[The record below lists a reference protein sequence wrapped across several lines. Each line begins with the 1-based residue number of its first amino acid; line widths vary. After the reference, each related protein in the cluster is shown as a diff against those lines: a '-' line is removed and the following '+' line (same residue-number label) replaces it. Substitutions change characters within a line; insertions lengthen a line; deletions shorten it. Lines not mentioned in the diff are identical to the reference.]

1 MSYII
6 IPFVALTAS
15 LLTFFS
21 GFGLGTLLLPVFTL
35 YFDVTIAVGLTAIV
49 HFCNNI
55 FKIGLVYKNINWNIV
70 LRFGLPS
77 LVAALVGAY
86 LLKNLFTQTIILHHY
101 SFGVSEK
108 THNITLFNVLIG
120 VLIIVF
126 SLFEVMPYLKNLS
139 FNQNKLTV
147 GGLLSG
153 FFGGLSGHQGA
164 LRSAFLIKLNLPK
177 EQFVATGTAI
187 ACVVDIARMSV
198 YAFTFDFIHVKN
210 NSSLILLA
218 VLAAVVGALVGNK
231 LLKKTTLNFLKW
243 FVTIFMIAIAL
254 LMIAGLLS

>member
-1 MSYII
+1 MSYVI
-6 IPFVALTAS
+6 IPIVALIAS

-55 FKIGLVYKNINWNIV
+55 FKIALVYKNINWIIV

-77 LVAALVGAY
+77 LLAALVGAY
-86 LLKNLFTQTIILHHY
+86 LLKNLFAETIVLHKYYLESTEEFH
-101 SFGVSEK
+101 S
-108 THNITLFNVLIG
+108 ITLFNLIIG
-120 VLIIVF
+120 ILIIVF
-126 SLFEVMPYLKNLS
+126 SLFEVVPYLKNLS
-139 FNQNKLTV
+139 FNQNKLTI

-164 LRSAFLIKLNLPK
+164 LRSAFLIKLNLSK
-177 EQFVATGTAI
+177 EQFIATGTAI
-187 ACVVDIARMSV
+187 ACIVDVARMSIYV
-198 YAFTFDFIHVKN
+198 FTFDFVHVKN

-218 VLAAVVGALVGNK
+218 VFAAIAGALVGNK

-243 FVTIFMIAIAL
+243 FVTIFMITIAL
-254 LMIAGLLS
+254 LMILGLLN